1 MWCRPHVNEL
11 AETDPLSNPD
21 GAGVDQ
27 AAAYLFRV
35 DHPAKELV
43 EAGRTYTAPQGGVEM
58 LTPAGLEVL
67 ILVDPRNAKNVL
79 DELKEQIRETKQD

>member
-1 MWCRPHVNEL
+1 
-11 AETDPLSNPD
+11 
-21 GAGVDQ
+21 
-27 AAAYLFRV
+27 
-35 DHPAKELV
+35 
-43 EAGRTYTAPQGGVEM
+43 M